1 MKTQQTED
9 KTALKLQYVAQWAV
23 QDFSSYVMNCRL
35 KMLCRELKLPNK
47 KYCDLTSEIISTRCA
62 V

>member
-9 KTALKLQYVAQWAV
+9 KTAQITVAQWAV
-23 QDFSSYVMNCRL
+23 QEFPSYVMNGRL
-35 KMLCRELKLPNK
+35 KMLKSIHFK
-47 KYCDLTSEIISTRCA
+47 KTVQMCKSRFFQNCGTF